1 MHTKSA
7 PETHSKATSCGF
19 SLWAR
24 GGYVSGRTHI
34 DLRPTTSSPA
44 GVMEVSTSVG
54 PVAAGVLQGIPTCA
68 PVAAGHPLARQ
79 RGCSWCL
86 SLQTHT
92 HTHTRT
98 LWRQTIHV
106 VLAICISPP
115 PPLQVFALAKVA
127 FSRFASHTKRAKITQ
142 CPCPLVLWADP
153 LPPSFVFSDCTRCR
167 SNKRAVTAAYTK
179 PRELQRSCGSGRR
192 KVPVPPMC
200 KYGLRVLKAKQAP
213 SAGRSTGVRIVAPV

>member
-1 MHTKSA
+1 VWFFAVGSGGVCFRTHPHRFA
-7 PETHSKATSCGF
+7 PHHLIPGGRDGGVHLGRAGCGGR
-19 SLWAR
+19 SSRNPNLC
-24 GGYVSGRTHI
+24 SGR
-34 DLRPTTSSPA
+34 RWAPPGAPT
-44 GVMEVSTSVG
+44 G
-54 PVAAGVLQGIPTCA
+54 LQL
-68 PVAAGHPLARQ
+68 VPLTAN
-79 RGCSWCL
+79 
-86 SLQTHT
+86 T